1 MSDLHRFV
9 LTYIL
14 NSIWQVPLIALV
26 AVGCAMLL
34 RKGSFSVQHR
44 LWVAALAASF
54 LLPLVSASG
63 WFTALAHPASGHL
76 RQKTA
81 STITL
86 FLDGERNAGSFNT
99 HQSSNWFAMGM
110 ANGIILIWLGFVLYR
125 VVCLAWGWQRTRTIV
140 RDAQPSMLAD
150 AIDGIWKTSQER
162 FGLDGVALL
171 TSEQMAVPATL
182 GVKRAIVLLPSRLF
196 VAASELEFAAVFAH
210 ESAHIR
216 RRDFLWNILYE
227 VLAVPIA
234 YHPVTRLL
242 RSRIADSRE
251 LICDELAAN
260 QMGST
265 SEYARSLI
273 RIAGSLAMRSTPAH
287 ALGIFEG
294 DNLEKRVITLLNR
307 GPKLGRRATAA
318 AVIGC
323 ALIFGSSCLAA
334 SAFNFQPAAIVS
346 EELKPFAGSWNWM
359 FKGKP
364 FVTMVLVPAGDHF
377 SGYMTNGF
385 FTNDSNGTMIDAG
398 AEPGTSPISRTFFAG
413 KVLHIVVQDPRNNHS
428 AEWTMTLAGPDKAE
442 FFTAEPDRPK
452 NLKTWMAER
461 VSNETTTPGK
471 EINADAIYHV
481 GGGVSAP
488 KLVFSTEPE
497 FPPGH
502 TEKNFS
508 GSCLI
513 SFVVNA
519 SGSPEQ
525 LKVVRSLGSD
535 FDQSALDAVK
545 QYRFEPAMFSGK
557 PVPVSLKIEVAF
569 KRF

>member
-1 MSDLHRFV
+1 MNELHRFV

-14 NSIWQVPLIALV
+14 NSIWQIPLIALV

-34 RKGSFSVQHR
+34 RKGSFPVQHR

-54 LLPLVSASG
+54 LLPFVSASG

-86 FLDGERNAGSFNT
+86 FLDGESNVGSFNT
-99 HQSSNWFAMGM
+99 HQSSNWFAMNM
-110 ANGIILIWLGFVLYR
+110 ANGIILIWLSFVLYR
-125 VVCLAWGWQRTRTIV
+125 VACLAWGWQRTRTIV
-140 RDAQPSMLAD
+140 RDAQPSTLPD

-182 GVKRAIVLLPSRLF
+182 GVKRAVVLLPSRLF

-227 VLAVPIA
+227 VLAIPIA

-251 LICDELAAN
+251 LVCDELAAD

-265 SEYARSLI
+265 SEYARSLV

-323 ALIFGSSCLAA
+323 ALIFGASCLAA

-346 EELKPFAGSWNWM
+346 EELKPFAGTWHWM

-364 FVTMVLVPAGDHF
+364 FITMVLVPEGDHF
-377 SGYMTNGF
+377 SGYMTNAF
-385 FTNDSNGTMIDAG
+385 LINDADGTMDA
-398 AEPGTSPISRTFFAG
+398 APEPGISPIARTFFAG
-413 KVLHIVVQDPRNNHS
+413 KVLHIVVHS
-428 AEWTMTLAGPDKAE
+428 DEWTMTLAGPDKAE
-442 FFTAEPDRPK
+442 FLVADPNRPK
-452 NLKTWMAER
+452 NLKSWTAER
-461 VSNETTTPGK
+461 VSETTPPEK
-471 EINADAIYHV
+471 EINSDATYHV

-545 QYRFEPAMFSGK
+545 QYRFKPAMFNDQ
-557 PVPVSLKIEVAF
+557 PVPVALKVEVNF